1 MDISRC
7 NSSQQTRLENNQPR
21 SSFQFYR
28 KSTKFW
34 TFKYN
39 NNKPNYYYRILSRV
53 CFCLYSITFSQP
65 VFANSTT
72 IASPSATS
80 SGSVINQGIQVQSG
94 SFMYQELGDGI
105 RCSGTTLTINPFISK
120 VNTWK
125 DPFEPTYLENVY
137 DDSTDADGN
146 LINPG
151 GVLYTKPIRTGQARN
166 NLSFNYGI
174 TATVA
179 VPLDRR
185 MTNNCVAAMNTR
197 IKYLEQAYK
206 AKKLD
211 YSLGRLKVCAE
222 QLKLGVVYA
231 KDSPSYVVCED
242 VRLVNPPNTLPD
254 HTHSI
259 EVTKVN
265 SENPSAPFSFQRGTL
280 QEVSSP

>member
-1 MDISRC
+1 M
-7 NSSQQTRLENNQPR
+7 
-21 SSFQFYR
+21 
-28 KSTKFW
+28 
-34 TFKYN
+34 
-39 NNKPNYYYRILSRV
+39 
-53 CFCLYSITFSQP
+53 
-65 VFANSTT
+65 
-72 IASPSATS
+72 
-80 SGSVINQGIQVQSG
+80 INQGIQVQSG
-94 SFMYQELGDGI
+94 TFMFQEVGDGI

-125 DPFEPTYLENVY
+125 DPFEPYYDENVY
-137 DDSTDADGN
+137 DDSTDDDGN

-151 GVLYTKPIRTGQARN
+151 GVLYTKPVRTGQARN

-185 MTNNCVAAMNTR
+185 MTNRCVAAMNTR
-197 IKYLEQAYK
+197 VKYLEQAYK

-211 YSLGRLKVCAE
+211 YALGRLKVCAE
-222 QLKLGVVYA
+222 QMKLGVVYA

-259 EVTKVN
+259 EVTEVT
-265 SENPSAPFSFQRGTL
+265 SENLAVPFSFQRGTL
-280 QEVSSP
+280 QEESSSE

>member
-1 MDISRC
+1 M
-7 NSSQQTRLENNQPR
+7 
-21 SSFQFYR
+21 FQE
-28 KSTKFW
+28 
-34 TFKYN
+34 
-39 NNKPNYYYRILSRV
+39 V
-53 CFCLYSITFSQP
+53 
-65 VFANSTT
+65 
-72 IASPSATS
+72 
-80 SGSVINQGIQVQSG
+80 
-94 SFMYQELGDGI
+94 GDGI

-125 DPFEPTYLENVY
+125 DPFEPYYQENVY
-137 DDSTDADGN
+137 DDSTDDDGN

-151 GVLYTKPIRTGQARN
+151 GVLYTKPVRTGQAEN

-174 TATVA
+174 TATIA

-259 EVTKVN
+259 EVTEVT
-265 SENPSAPFSFQRGTL
+265 SESLSAPFSFQRGTL
-280 QEVSSP
+280 QEASSPE

>member
-1 MDISRC
+1 M
-7 NSSQQTRLENNQPR
+7 
-21 SSFQFYR
+21 
-28 KSTKFW
+28 
-34 TFKYN
+34 
-39 NNKPNYYYRILSRV
+39 
-53 CFCLYSITFSQP
+53 
-65 VFANSTT
+65 
-72 IASPSATS
+72 
-80 SGSVINQGIQVQSG
+80 QSG
-94 SFMYQELGDGI
+94 SFMFQEVGDGI

-146 LINPG
+146 LTNPG
-151 GVLYTKPIRTGQARN
+151 GVLYTKPVRTGQARN

-259 EVTKVN
+259 EVT
-265 SENPSAPFSFQRGTL
+265 SETTSVPFSFQRGTL

>member
-7 NSSQQTRLENNQPR
+7 NTSKQTRLGNKNGWQR
-21 SSFQFYR
+21 FQFYR
-28 KSTKFW
+28 KSSPTW
-34 TFKYN
+34 TPKCN
-39 NNKPNYYYRILSRV
+39 NNKPNHNNRLYCGIGI
-53 CFCLYSITFSQP
+53 CLYSITFSQP

-80 SGSVINQGIQVQSG
+80 QGSVINQGIQVQSG
-94 SFMYQELGDGI
+94 SFMFQEVGDGI

-146 LINPG
+146 LTNPG
-151 GVLYTKPIRTGQARN
+151 GILYTKPIRTGQARN

-259 EVTKVN
+259 EVT
-265 SENPSAPFSFQRGTL
+265 SETTSVPFSFQRGTL
-280 QEVSSP
+280 QEVSFPE

>member
-1 MDISRC
+1 MESVAVE
-7 NSSQQTRLENNQPR
+7 RLLPLIP
-21 SSFQFYR
+21 SFQ
-28 KSTKFW
+28 KL
-34 TFKYN
+34 
-39 NNKPNYYYRILSRV
+39 IL
-53 CFCLYSITFSQP
+53 
-65 VFANSTT
+65 
-72 IASPSATS
+72 
-80 SGSVINQGIQVQSG
+80 GK
-94 SFMYQELGDGI
+94 I
-105 RCSGTTLTINPFISK
+105 R
-120 VNTWK
+120 
-125 DPFEPTYLENVY
+125 FEPTYLENVY
-137 DDSTDADGN
+137 DDSTDDDGN
-146 LINPG
+146 LLNPG

-242 VRLVNPPNTLPD
+242 VRL
-254 HTHSI
+254 
-259 EVTKVN
+259 
-265 SENPSAPFSFQRGTL
+265 SE
-280 QEVSSP
+280 SS